1 MNNPLL
7 KTASL
12 AIILTG
18 ALAFTARAEQL
29 FDWTTATEGT
39 DIFAAGGSGTGAGG
53 TGSGRFF
60 YGGSNPVPVPHTKL
74 QFQNGSTAANTL
86 DYFTG
91 KFESRTLTTVGDKL
105 TLGFTATISNLRTD
119 TVQTLR
125 VGLFNTAG
133 TTSGFGNATGYRAD
147 YGASGTGN
155 GIRERI
161 GTNNVLWASGDTSPL
176 VGEQDSS
183 NFIFV
188 PVSGSEYSGSFTVEL
203 LSGNRVSVTSTIGSV
218 TATSI
223 IDNDTPFTTFNAF
236 SFFII
241 NDSSGNRSDINFSNL
256 SVEFTAGSTIPEPS
270 TWTLLAGAS
279 VVVLA
284 AMLRK
289 FRKHP

>member
-18 ALAFTARAEQL
+18 ALACTARAEQL

-53 TGSGRFF
+53 TGSGKFF
-60 YGGSNPVPVPHTKL
+60 YGGSNPIPVPHTKL
-74 QFQNGSTAANTL
+74 QFQNGVTTANTL
-86 DYFTG
+86 DYFVG
-91 KFESRTLTTVGDKL
+91 KFNSRSLTTVGD
-105 TLGFTATISNLRTD
+105 TLSLSFTATITNLRTD
-119 TVQTLR
+119 IGQTLR
-125 VGLFNTAG
+125 FGLFNTTG
-133 TTSGFGNATGYRAD
+133 TTNGFGNATGYRAD
-147 YGASGTGN
+147 YGASNSGN
-155 GIRERI
+155 GIRERT
-161 GTNNVLWASGDTSPL
+161 GTNDVLWSTGTVSPL
-176 VGEQDSS
+176 VGDQDSS
-183 NFIFV
+183 NFTFTPANGV
-188 PVSGSEYSGSFTVEL
+188 AYTGSFTIEL
-203 LSGNRVSVTSTIGSV
+203 LSGNRVAVTSQIGSV

-223 IDNDTPFTTFNAF
+223 IDDATPFTTFNAF
-236 SFFII
+236 SFLII
-241 NDSSGNRSDINFSNL
+241 NGTERSDINFSNL
-256 SVEFTAGSTIPEPS
+256 SVDFTAGSTIPEPS